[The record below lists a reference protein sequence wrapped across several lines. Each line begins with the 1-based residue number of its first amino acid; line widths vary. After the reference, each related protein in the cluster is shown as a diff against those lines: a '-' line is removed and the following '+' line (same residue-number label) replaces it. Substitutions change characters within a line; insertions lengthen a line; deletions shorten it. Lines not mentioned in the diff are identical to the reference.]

1 MPKDRFDKYVEK
13 LQKIIYE
20 DEIKAYNERIVEL
33 YQQPKNWGKPPDNEI
48 TASKTYEG
56 PCGDTMSFFLKIEDN
71 VIKKVNFLTD
81 GCGASVAAG
90 CQATL
95 LIENKSVDEA
105 EKLEA
110 EDKKLKVGLTTN
122 YIVLQHQRDLATARS
137 NELRAIADYILA
149 QAALEKAI
157 GISLQKKNIR
167 FRQVA
172 HQ

>member
-1 MPKDRFDKYVEK
+1 MPKDRFDKYVEN

-20 DEIKAYNERIVEL
+20 DEIKAYNERIVKL
-33 YQQPKNWGKPPDNEI
+33 YHQPKNWGKPPDNEI

-56 PCGDTMSFFLKIEDN
+56 PCGDTMSFFLKIEHN
-71 VIKKVNFLTD
+71 IIKKVNFLTD

-110 EDKKLKVGLTTN
+110 EDIDNALNGLPDDHKHCAELAATT
-122 YIVLQHQRDLATARS
+122 LR
-137 NELRAIADYILA
+137 RAIDDYHMSIRL
-149 QAALEKAI
+149 
-157 GISLQKKNIR
+157 KKSKN
-167 FRQVA
+167 
-172 HQ
+172 